1 MTCEFTDKTTP
12 RKTTGSVAAGNDVD
26 TLRVGKHRLDRA
38 GFQDEGTVD
47 QGSQREPLVGDVL
60 ETRAAGDYPVGL

>member
-1 MTCEFTDKTTP
+1 M
-12 RKTTGSVAAGNDVD
+12 AAGSDVD
-26 TLRVGKHRLDRA
+26 PLRVGKPRLDRA